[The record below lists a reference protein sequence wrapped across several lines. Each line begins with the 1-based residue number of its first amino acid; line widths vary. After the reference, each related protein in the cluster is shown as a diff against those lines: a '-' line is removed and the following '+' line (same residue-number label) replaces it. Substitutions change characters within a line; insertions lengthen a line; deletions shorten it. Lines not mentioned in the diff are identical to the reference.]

1 MIIPAGDVKDMTIPW
16 LFQSLRAEKKTGTVI
31 FSRETAIK
39 KVYFQNGDVI
49 FASSNLD
56 DDRFGEFL
64 LRSNKL
70 TRAQFDASAELT
82 KKTGK
87 KLGAILV
94 ELGFISPQDL
104 VTGVKEQVKQIILS
118 LFTWRDG
125 RYIFDDSPL
134 PTSDIIPLQMSIGNL
149 IVEGIRSQ
157 DWQLVR
163 KSLPPLKTKLRPAV
177 DPSFLFQGADLD
189 QDQQSILS
197 LIDGNRSIEELCSL
211 SGLGDFNTL
220 KAIYALLALKMADKG
235 AVKTEQEMK
244 AARTAMQEAAAAAQR
259 KTAESE
265 PGEQGPEAAEQAAPV
280 TRQMIQEALVAMKN
294 QDHYQVLG
302 VRKSATPQE
311 LKKAYFRLAKIYHP
325 DRHFEAEMSDL
336 KETLEKLFAGIHAA
350 YQTLSDP
357 VQRQNY
363 DPDPSAKPAAT
374 AHYEEKRPE
383 EYVENYTEKAGQAA
397 AYFKAGIKDFSIGN
411 FWGAAESFAWATRL
425 DPVKSDYFHHYG
437 LTLARIPRRR
447 HEAEENLKKAIEI
460 DPLRPE
466 YHLELGALYLK
477 SGLKTKAL
485 NVYNN
490 ALQQNPASEKL
501 REAIKAAGETAQEEA
516 VKEGEAG
523 LFKKM
528 FKDKK

>member
-56 DDRFGEFL
+56 DDRFGDLL

-70 TRAQFDASAELT
+70 TRTQFDASTELT

-104 VTGVKEQVKQIILS
+104 VAGFKEQIKEIILS

-125 RYIFDDSPL
+125 RYIFDDGPL
-134 PTSDIIPLQMSIGNL
+134 PSSDIMPLQMSIGNL
-149 IVEGIRSQ
+149 IIEGIRGQ
-157 DWQLVR
+157 DWQVVR
-163 KSLPPLKTKLRPAV
+163 KSLPPLRTKLRPAA
-177 DPSFLFQGADLD
+177 DPSFLFQGADIE
-189 QDQQSILS
+189 QDQRSILS
-197 LIDGNRSIEELCSL
+197 LIDGDKTIEELCSL

-244 AARTAMQEAAAAAQR
+244 SARSAVQEAVAAGQR
-259 KTAESE
+259 KPAESGPREQE
-265 PGEQGPEAAEQAAPV
+265 PNAAGQTAPV
-280 TRQMIQEALVAMKN
+280 VTRTMIQEAMVALKN

-302 VRKSATPQE
+302 VARSATPQE
-311 LKKAYFRLAKIYHP
+311 LKKAYFRLAKVYHP
-325 DRHFEAEMSDL
+325 DRHFDAEMSDM
-336 KETLEKLFAGIHAA
+336 KETLEALFTGIHKA
-350 YQTLSDP
+350 YQTLNDP
-357 VQRQNY
+357 EQRRNY
-363 DPDPSAKPAAT
+363 DGVSDEKPAVT
-374 AHYEEKRPE
+374 AQYEEKHPE
-383 EYVENYTEKAGQAA
+383 EYVENYTEKAGRAA
-397 AYFKAGIKDFSIGN
+397 AYFKAGMDDFNVGN
-411 FWGAAESFAWATRL
+411 YWGAAESFAWATRL
-425 DPVKSDYFHHYG
+425 DPVKSDYFYHYG
-437 LTLARIPRRR
+437 ISLMRIPRRR

-466 YHLELGALYLK
+466 YRLELGALYLK
-477 SGLKTKAL
+477 SGLKAKAL
-485 NVYNN
+485 EVYND
-490 ALQQNPASEKL
+490 ALRQNPASDKL
-501 REAIKAAGETAQEEA
+501 REAIKEVGGT
-516 VKEGEAG
+516 V
-523 LFKKM
+523 
-528 FKDKK
+528 

>member
-1 MIIPAGDVKDMTIPW
+1 MLIPAGDVKDMTIPW
-16 LFQSLRAEKKTGTVI
+16 LFQSLRTEKKTGTVI

-49 FASSNLD
+49 FAFSNLN
-56 DDRFGEFL
+56 DDRLGDFL

-70 TRAQFDASAELT
+70 TRAQFDASSELT
-82 KKTGK
+82 EKTGK

-104 VTGVKEQVKQIILS
+104 VAGVKEQVKGIILS

-149 IVEGIRSQ
+149 IIEGIRGQ
-157 DWQLVR
+157 DWQVVR
-163 KSLPPLKTKLRPAV
+163 KSLPPLKTKLRPAA

-220 KAIYALLALKMADKG
+220 KAIYALLALKMADRG

-244 AARTAMQEAAAAAQR
+244 AARVAIQEAAAAGQR
-259 KTAESE
+259 KTAES
-265 PGEQGPEAAEQAAPV
+265 GAGQTAAPV
-280 TRQMIQEALVAMKN
+280 VTRQLIKEALAAMKD

-302 VRKSATPQE
+302 VARSATPQE
-311 LKKAYFRLAKIYHP
+311 LKKAYFRLAKVYHP
-325 DRHFEAEMSDL
+325 DRHFEAEMSDM
-336 KETLEKLFAGIHAA
+336 KETLEALFTGIHNA
-350 YQTLSDP
+350 YQVLNDP
-357 VQRQNY
+357 EQRRNY
-363 DPDPSAKPAAT
+363 DNAPAGKPAPT
-374 AHYEEKRPE
+374 APYEEKRPE
-383 EYVENYTEKAGQAA
+383 EYVENYSERAGRAA
-397 AYFKAGIKDFSIGN
+397 AYFKTGIKDFSVGN
-411 FWGAAESFAWATRL
+411 FWGAAEAFAWATRL
-425 DPVKSDYFHHYG
+425 DPVKSEYFYHYG
-437 LTLARIPRRR
+437 ISLTRIPRRR

-460 DPLRPE
+460 NPLKPE
-466 YHLELGALYLK
+466 YHLELGTLYLH

-485 NVYNN
+485 DVYND
-490 ALQQNPASEKL
+490 ALRQNPASHKL
-501 REAIKAAGETAQEEA
+501 REAIKAAGGAAEDE
-516 VKEGEAG
+516 KGG
-523 LFKKM
+523 LFNKM
-528 FKDKK
+528 FKERE

>member
-31 FSRETAIK
+31 FSREAAIK

-49 FASSNLD
+49 FAFSNLEG
-56 DDRFGEFL
+56 DRLGDFL

-70 TRAQFDASAELT
+70 TRAQFDASSELT
-82 KKTGK
+82 VKTGK

-94 ELGFISPQDL
+94 ELGFVAPQDL
-104 VTGVKEQVKQIILS
+104 VSGVKEQVKQIILS

-134 PTSDIIPLQMSIGNL
+134 PASDIIPLQMSIGNL
-149 IVEGIRSQ
+149 IIEGIRGQ

-163 KSLPPLKTKLRPAV
+163 KSLPPLKTKLLPAA

-189 QDQQSILS
+189 QDQQSILP

-235 AVKTEQEMK
+235 AAKTEQEMK
-244 AARTAMQEAAAAAQR
+244 SARMAMQEAAAAEQR
-259 KTAESE
+259 KTAASG
-265 PGEQGPEAAEQAAPV
+265 PGEQEPETAEQAAPVV
-280 TRQMIQEALVAMKN
+280 TRQMIQEALAAMKN

-302 VRKSATPQE
+302 IRKSATPQE

-336 KETLEKLFAGIHAA
+336 KETLEMLFAGIHTA

-363 DPDPSAKPAAT
+363 DLGPAEKPAT
-374 AHYEEKRPE
+374 AQYEEKRPE

-397 AYFKAGIKDFSIGN
+397 AYFKAGIQDFSIGN

-425 DPVKSDYFHHYG
+425 DPVKSDYYYHYG
-437 LTLARIPRRR
+437 ISLTHIPRRR

-466 YHLELGALYLK
+466 YHLELGTLYLK

-485 NVYNN
+485 DVYND
-490 ALQQNPASEKL
+490 ALRHNPASGKL
-501 REAIKAAGETAQEEA
+501 MEAIKAAAGTAQDE
-516 VKEGEAG
+516 KEGESG
-523 LFKKM
+523 LVKKM
-528 FKDKK
+528 SKDKK

>member
-1 MIIPAGDVKDMTIPW
+1 MIIPASDVKDMTIPW
-16 LFQSLRAEKKTGTVI
+16 LFQSLRAEKKTGTVV
-31 FSRETAIK
+31 FARETAVK

-56 DDRFGEFL
+56 GDRLGDYL

-70 TRAQFDASAELT
+70 TRAQFDASLELA

-94 ELGFISPQDL
+94 ELGFISPKDL
-104 VTGVKEQVKQIILS
+104 VAGVKEQAKEIILS

-134 PTSDIIPLQMSIGNL
+134 PASDIIPLQMSIGNL
-149 IVEGIRSQ
+149 IIEGIRGQ
-157 DWQLVR
+157 DWQVVR
-163 KSLPPLKTKLRPAV
+163 KSLPPLKTKLLPAA
-177 DPSFLFQGADLD
+177 DPSFLFQGADLE
-189 QDQQSILS
+189 QDQQSVLS

-220 KAIYALLALKMADKG
+220 KAVYALLALKMADKG

-244 AARTAMQEAAAAAQR
+244 SARSAAQEAVAAGQR
-259 KTAESE
+259 KTAGSVPREQE
-265 PGEQGPEAAEQAAPV
+265 PDAERAAAPVV
-280 TRQMIQEALVAMKN
+280 TRQMIQEAVAAIKN

-302 VRKSATPQE
+302 VARSATPQE
-311 LKKAYFRLAKIYHP
+311 LKKAYFRLAKVYHP
-325 DRHFEAEMSDL
+325 DRHFEAEMSDM
-336 KETLEKLFAGIHAA
+336 KETLETLFTGIHNA
-350 YQTLSDP
+350 YQSLNDP
-357 VQRQNY
+357 EQRRNY
-363 DPDPSAKPAAT
+363 DRVSAEKPAPT

-383 EYVENYTEKAGQAA
+383 EYVENYSEKAGRAA
-397 AYFKAGIKDFSIGN
+397 AYFKAGVKDFNVGN
-411 FWGAAESFAWATRL
+411 YWGAAESFAWATRL
-425 DPVKSDYFHHYG
+425 DPVKSDYFYHYG
-437 LTLARIPRRR
+437 ISLTRIPRRR

-460 DPLRPE
+460 DPLKPE
-466 YHLELGALYLK
+466 YHVELGTLYLH

-485 NVYNN
+485 DVYND
-490 ALQQNPASEKL
+490 ALRHNPASDKL
-501 REAIKAAGETAQEEA
+501 REAIKAAGGTAQEE
-516 VKEGEAG
+516 KEGEAG

>member
-1 MIIPAGDVKDMTIPW
+1 MIVPAGDVKDMTIPW

-31 FSRETAIK
+31 FSREAAIK
-39 KVYFQNGDVI
+39 KVYFQDGDVI

-56 DDRFGEFL
+56 SDRLGDFL

-70 TRAQFDASAELT
+70 TRAQFDASTELT

-94 ELGFISPQDL
+94 ELGFISSQDL
-104 VTGVKEQVKQIILS
+104 ISGVKEQVKEIILS
-118 LFTWRDG
+118 LFTWRNG
-125 RYIFDDSPL
+125 NYIFDDSPL
-134 PTSDIIPLQMSIGNL
+134 PASDIIPLQMSIGNL
-149 IVEGIRSQ
+149 IIEGIRGQ
-157 DWQLVR
+157 DWQVVR

-220 KAIYALLALKMADKG
+220 KAIYAVLALKMADKG
-235 AVKTEQEMK
+235 ALKTEQEMK
-244 AARTAMQEAAAAAQR
+244 SARAGIQETVSAGQQKQEPDAGQTTA
-259 KTAESE
+259 S
-265 PGEQGPEAAEQAAPV
+265 PVV
-280 TRQMIQEALVAMKN
+280 TRQMIQNAFAAMKN
-294 QDHYQVLG
+294 QDHYQMLG
-302 VRKSATPQE
+302 VARSATPQE

-336 KETLEKLFAGIHAA
+336 KETFESLFAGIHNA
-350 YQTLSDP
+350 YQTLNDLE
-357 VQRQNY
+357 QRRSY
-363 DPDPSAKPAAT
+363 DQTPAGKPAPT
-374 AHYEEKRPE
+374 AQYEEKRPE
-383 EYVENYTEKAGQAA
+383 AYVENYTEKAGRAI
-397 AYFKAGIKDFSIGN
+397 AYFKAGMKDFSVGN
-411 FWGAAESFAWATRL
+411 YWGAAESFAWATRL
-425 DPVKSDYFHHYG
+425 DPVKSEYFYHYG
-437 LTLARIPRRR
+437 ISLSRIPRRR

-485 NVYNN
+485 DVYND
-490 ALQQNPASEKL
+490 ALQQNPASVKL
-501 REAIKAAGETAQEEA
+501 MEAIKAAGGT
-516 VKEGEAG
+516 V
-523 LFKKM
+523 
-528 FKDKK
+528 

>member
-56 DDRFGEFL
+56 DDRLGDLL

-70 TRAQFDASAELT
+70 TRAQFDASTELI
-82 KKTGK
+82 KKTSK
-87 KLGAILV
+87 KLGALLV

-104 VTGVKEQVKQIILS
+104 VAGVKEQVKEIILS

-134 PTSDIIPLQMSIGNL
+134 PSSDIIPLQMSIGNL
-149 IVEGIRSQ
+149 IIEGIRGQ
-157 DWQLVR
+157 DWQVVR
-163 KSLPPLKTKLRPAV
+163 KSLPPLGTKLRPAA
-177 DPSFLFQGADLD
+177 DPSFLFQGADLE

-197 LIDGNRSIEELCSL
+197 LIDGDKTIEELCSL

-220 KAIYALLALKMADKG
+220 KAIYALLTLKMADKG

-244 AARTAMQEAAAAAQR
+244 SARAAGQR
-259 KTAESE
+259 KPVEKPRVQEPDAETV
-265 PGEQGPEAAEQAAPV
+265 APV
-280 TRQMIQEALVAMKN
+280 LTRQIIQEALVAMKN
-294 QDHYQVLG
+294 QDHYQMLG
-302 VRKSATPQE
+302 VARGATPQE
-311 LKKAYFRLAKIYHP
+311 LKKAYFRLAKVYHP
-325 DRHFEAEMSDL
+325 DRHFEAEMSDM
-336 KETLEKLFAGIHAA
+336 KETLEALFTGIHNA
-350 YQTLSDP
+350 YQTLNDRE
-357 VQRQNY
+357 QRRNY
-363 DPDPSAKPAAT
+363 DGASAEKPAPT
-374 AHYEEKRPE
+374 AQYEEKRPE
-383 EYVENYTEKAGQAA
+383 EYVENYTEKAGRAA
-397 AYFKAGIKDFSIGN
+397 AYFKAGMRDFSVGN
-411 FWGAAESFAWATRL
+411 YWGAAESFAWATRL
-425 DPVKSDYFHHYG
+425 DPVKSDYFYHYG
-437 LTLARIPRRR
+437 ISLTRIPRRR

-466 YHLELGALYLK
+466 YHLELGTLYLH

-485 NVYNN
+485 DVYND
-490 ALQQNPASEKL
+490 ALRQNPASDKL
-501 REAIKAAGETAQEEA
+501 REAIKAAGGTAQEE
-516 VKEGEAG
+516 KEGEAG

-528 FKDKK
+528 FKDKQ